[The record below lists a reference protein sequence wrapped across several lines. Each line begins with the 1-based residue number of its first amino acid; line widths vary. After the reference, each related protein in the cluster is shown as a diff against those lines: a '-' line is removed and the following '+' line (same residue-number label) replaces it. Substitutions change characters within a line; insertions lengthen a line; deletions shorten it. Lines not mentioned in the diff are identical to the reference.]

1 MTATIDLSATDRPV
15 IVITRDFD
23 APRELVR
30 GAWLHQ
36 PSLRDGPTARRRL
49 APRHAGAQWDALYDR

>member
-23 APRELVR
+23 APRELVWS
-30 GAWLHQ
+30 AIT
-36 PSLRDGPTARRRL
+36 D
-49 APRHAGAQWDALYDR
+49 PRQVAVW